1 MNSSIEHHGV
11 DGNSYFG
18 QSRPEILELIKNS
31 DKNILDI
38 GCGSG
43 VLGAQIKKT
52 FEDVKITGIEFSKD
66 AAAQAKNNLDVVIQ
80 GDIVNMELHFEE
92 KTFDLIIFADVLEHL
107 SAPESALNN
116 VLPYLKN
123 NGRVIVSLPN
133 VRHFSV
139 LLPLI
144 FKDSWEY
151 QDRGIMDKTHLRFF
165 TRSSAV
171 KLIEESGLE
180 VKLITK
186 NLRYVKKLAIIIDK
200 ITFGKLKGFFVQQ
213 WIIVAVKN

>member
-1 MNSSIEHHGV
+1 VNSSIEHHGV

>member
-1 MNSSIEHHGV
+1 
-11 DGNSYFG
+11 
-18 QSRPEILELIKNS
+18 
-31 DKNILDI
+31 
-38 GCGSG
+38 
-43 VLGAQIKKT
+43 
-52 FEDVKITGIEFSKD
+52 KD